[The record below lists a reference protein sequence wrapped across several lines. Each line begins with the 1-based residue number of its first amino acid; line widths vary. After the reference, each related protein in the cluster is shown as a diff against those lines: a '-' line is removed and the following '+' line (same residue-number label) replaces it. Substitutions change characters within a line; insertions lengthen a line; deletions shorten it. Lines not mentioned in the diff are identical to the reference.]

1 MKNLECQ
8 LPKLQFVKIFQ
19 VIVDVKLLSWIL
31 SILSLEGEERS
42 AEKNRNQIISIKV
55 SLEVN
60 INFKVTNWPLKL
72 PYA

>member
-42 AEKNRNQIISIKV
+42 AEKNRNQIISIKI

-60 INFKVTNWPLKL
+60 INLKVTNWPLKL